1 MGLLACS
8 SSWLVGTPRK
18 SVLSELLARV
28 VPTATAARS
37 AATATDGVQRVG
49 CVASNDALRSP
60 EPRDRCMVS
69 SRSAV

>member
-1 MGLLACS
+1 M
-8 SSWLVGTPRK
+8 
-18 SVLSELLARV
+18 LSELLARV

-60 EPRDRCMVS
+60 EPRDRCMVQS
-69 SRSAV
+69 FSGLGLDHTALALYHTGV